1 MSLPTISTQPLPVGR
16 GVINDLAVLGRRV
29 PLFPIDREMQ
39 LADVAAA
46 RAASA
51 RRIGWAA
58 CFIKAYAIVA
68 DEMPVLRSWL
78 VSGFTPRL
86 ATSSFSVASLAVN
99 RTDDGV
105 DRLFLAR
112 LPAPDTRPLDRI
124 QTFIDRHTSAP
135 IEEVYRRQIELE
147 RIPGWL
153 RRKILWWNMHSA
165 APKRTAR
172 IGTFSMSSLAGAGV
186 GNHFHPTICTT
197 SLCQG
202 PLDDAGRCRVT
213 IIADHRVLD
222 GITVAKALHR
232 LEEVL
237 VCDIATEIRSL
248 QAASDVSPANA
259 A

>member
-1 MSLPTISTQPLPVGR
+1 MSLPAIVTQPLPAGR
-16 GVINDLAVLGRRV
+16 GVINDLAILGRRV
-29 PLFPIDREMQ
+29 PLFPVDREMR

-46 RAASA
+46 RAVTT

-58 CFIKAYAIVA
+58 CFMKAYAIVA
-68 DEMPVLRSWL
+68 DEMPLLRSWL
-78 VSGFTPRL
+78 VGGFRPRL
-86 ATSSFSVASLAVN
+86 ATSSESVASLAIN
-99 RTDDGV
+99 RTDNCI
-105 DRLFLAR
+105 DRLFVAR
-112 LPAPDTRPLDRI
+112 LPAPDRRPLDRI
-124 QTFIDRHTSAP
+124 QTFIDRHTRAP
-135 IEEVYRRQIELE
+135 IEEVYRRQVELE

-165 APKRTAR
+165 TAKRTAR

-186 GNHFHPTICTT
+186 GNHYHPTICTT

-222 GITVAKALHR
+222 GITIAKALHR

-237 VCDIATEIRSL
+237 TCDITTEL
-248 QAASDVSPANA
+248 KTLETASDAPPAHA